1 MTDSMTPLRAPPA
14 SAGELSR
21 IARWAWLLFIIAT
34 WMLLHLYEG
43 LRHDA
48 IMYSMQGLAHVRPA
62 YWSQDVYLRF
72 GSQDQFSV
80 FPRLFARCIA
90 WFGLEHGAELLT
102 AIAELAFFVT
112 AWRLARLLLPEREAL
127 MGLFLLVALP
137 GTYGSVDIFHVVED
151 FITPRLLAEA
161 LVLAGILNWL
171 KQRPLIALL
180 CLTAGLFVHPL
191 MAATGIGLWLWLS
204 IVQPR
209 PRLAMFLA
217 LAGVALLALL
227 RITVSGPP
235 VRFDDLWFAISPSA
249 LPYLLITRWDG
260 YVWGVT
266 LAPLLLLA
274 AGSTLLE
281 QQPAR
286 RLARAGLGI
295 GIAGIALSAYGGDLL
310 HLTLIVQG
318 QPWRAMWFGTAIAIL
333 LLPLIVQQL
342 WRHNDF
348 GRATALVLLA
358 ESALISERYS
368 VVLAPLSLLL
378 LVLAQ
383 REGRHLQPRY
393 QRLALYG
400 AALVLALALVI
411 LSSDLLPALHFD
423 YFPHAQFVAPTWA
436 RRARELMHNG
446 TLIFG
451 LLGLFIWVC
460 WPRPNRWSLPL
471 VLLLCAASCAAL
483 LPVAWQ
489 CWTRVTFV
497 PAEQQLFADWRAKIP
512 PGSEVLFPESPL
524 FTWVLLERPSYISR
538 SQATSA
544 LYSRSAA
551 MFIYGRVLA
560 LHPYLR
566 TIGED
571 FWDPDSNSK
580 AAATP
585 SLALACAVGDLRFVV
600 SRASLEA
607 APLAEVPTTA
617 MSQYRGLR
625 LYQCPA
631 P

>member
-1 MTDSMTPLRAPPA
+1 MTPLRTPPT

-21 IARWAWLLFIIAT
+21 SARLAWLLFIIAT

-48 IMYSMQGLAHVRPA
+48 IMYSMQGLAHVGPGF
-62 YWSQDVYLRF
+62 WSQDIYLRF
-72 GSQDQFSV
+72 GSQDQFSL

-90 WFGLEHGAELLT
+90 WFGLEHGAEVLT
-102 AIAELAFFVT
+102 AVAEIAFFVA

-171 KQRPLIALL
+171 KHRPLIALL

-191 MAATGIGLWLWLS
+191 MAATGVGVWLWLS
-204 IVQPR
+204 IVQPK
-209 PRLAMFLA
+209 PRLALSLA
-217 LAGVALLALL
+217 LVAAAMLALL
-227 RITVSGPP
+227 RISFSGPP
-235 VRFDDLWFAISPSA
+235 VRFDDFWFAISPSA
-249 LPYLLITRWDG
+249 LPYLLIGRWDG

-281 QQPAR
+281 PQPAR
-286 RLARAGLGI
+286 RLARAALGI

-318 QPWRAMWFGTAIAIL
+318 QAWRCMWFSTAIAIL

-342 WRHNDF
+342 WRRNDF
-348 GRATALVLLA
+348 GRAAALVLLA

-368 VVLAPLSLLL
+368 VFLAPLSLLL

-383 REGRHLQPRY
+383 REGRHSQPRY

-400 AALVLALALVI
+400 AALVLVVALVI
-411 LSSDLLPALHFD
+411 LISDLLPALHFD
-423 YFPHAQFVAPTWA
+423 YFPHVQFTAPPWV
-436 RRARELMHNG
+436 RRTRELMHNG

-451 LLGLFIWVC
+451 LLGLFIWAC
-460 WPRPNRWSLPL
+460 WPRPNRWSMPL
-471 VLLLCAASCAAL
+471 VLVLCAASCCAL
-483 LPVAWQ
+483 LPVTWQ
-489 CWTRVTFV
+489 SWSSVSFV
-497 PAEQQLFADWRAKIP
+497 AAEKQRFADWRAKIP
-512 PGSEVLFPESPL
+512 PGSEVLFPENPL

-538 SQATSA
+538 AQATSA

-551 MFIYGRVLA
+551 MFLYGRVLA

-566 TIGED
+566 AIGED
-571 FWDPDSNSK
+571 FWDPDSSK
-580 AAATP
+580 NAPASP
-585 SLALACAVGDLRFVV
+585 SLAQACAVGDLQFVA
-600 SRASLEA
+600 SRASLDA
-607 APLAEVPTTA
+607 TPIAEVPATVK
-617 MSQYRGLR
+617 SQYRSLR

-631 P
+631 S